1 MYYLVQF
8 IYEGQKMA
16 VKFDKINKVHKA
28 FIEKQKMFVVGSA
41 GAEGFINVSPKGM
54 DSFRIIDEN
63 TVVWVNLTG
72 SGNETSAHV
81 QENGRMTVMF
91 NSFDKAPLILKL
103 YGTATVIHEK
113 DARWDEMT
121 ALFDESAGTRQ
132 FFELKVELVL
142 TSCGYAVPK
151 YEFKGERDTLKK
163 WTDKKGR
170 EGIREYWE
178 ENNTNTLD
186 GVETKIMDKSF

>member
-1 MYYLVQF
+1 
-8 IYEGQKMA
+8 MA
-16 VKFDKINKVHKA
+16 EKFDSINKEHRA
-28 FIEKQKMFVVGSA
+28 FIEAQKMFVVGSA

-63 TVVWVNLTG
+63 TVVWVNYTG

-103 YGTATVIHEK
+103 YGIATVIHEK
-113 DARWDEMT
+113 DAKWDEMT
-121 ALFDESAGTRQ
+121 ALFEHSVGIRQ
-132 FFELKVELVL
+132 FFEMKVELVL
-142 TSCGYAVPK
+142 TSCGYAVPEYK
-151 YEFKGERDTLKK
+151 FIKERDTLKK

-170 EGIREYWE
+170 EGIKEYWAK
-178 ENNTNTLD
+178 NNTHTLD
-186 GVETKIMDKSF
+186 GVQTHILEFSK

>member
-1 MYYLVQF
+1 
-8 IYEGQKMA
+8 MA
-16 VKFDKINKVHKA
+16 VKFDRLNKEHA
-28 FIEKQKMFVVGSA
+28 LFIEAQKMFVIGSA

-63 TVVWVNLTG
+63 TVVWVTHTG

-113 DARWDEMT
+113 DERWSEMT

-132 FFELKVELVL
+132 FFEMKVELVL

-163 WTDKKGR
+163 WTEKKGR
-170 EGIREYWE
+170 AGIREYWE
-178 ENNTNTLD
+178 ENNTHTLE
-186 GVETKIMDKSF
+186 GKETLILDKSL

>member
-1 MYYLVQF
+1 
-8 IYEGQKMA
+8 MA
-16 VKFDKINKVHKA
+16 VKFDSINKEHKA
-28 FIEKQKMFVVGSA
+28 FIEAQKIFVIGSA

-54 DSFRIIDEN
+54 DSFRIIDKN
-63 TVVWVNLTG
+63 TVVWLNYTG

-103 YGTATVIHEK
+103 YGIATVIHES
-113 DARWDEMT
+113 DARWDEMS
-121 ALFDESAGTRQ
+121 ALFESSDGIRQ
-132 FFELKVELVL
+132 FFEMKVELVL

-163 WTDKKGR
+163 WIDKKGR
-170 EGIREYWE
+170 EGIKEYWA
-178 ENNTNTLD
+178 ENNTHTLD
-186 GVETKIMDKSF
+186 GVETNVLNLS

>member
-1 MYYLVQF
+1 
-8 IYEGQKMA
+8 MA
-16 VKFDKINKVHKA
+16 VKFDSINKEHKA
-28 FIEKQKMFVVGSA
+28 FIEKQKMFVIGSA

-63 TVVWVNLTG
+63 TVVWLNYTG

-103 YGTATVIHEK
+103 YGIATVIHES
-113 DARWDEMT
+113 DDRWDEM
-121 ALFDESAGTRQ
+121 AAHFEHSDGTRQ
-132 FFELKVELVL
+132 FFEMKVELVL
-142 TSCGYAVPK
+142 TSCGYAVPH
-151 YEFKGERDTLKK
+151 YEFIKERDTRKK

-170 EGIREYWE
+170 EGIKEYWA
-178 ENNTNTLD
+178 ENNTHTLD
-186 GVETKIMDKSF
+186 GVETHVLDKSL